1 MTPAEPMHL
10 TLDHIES
17 NSALPKQLQLISQ
30 NLARKSV
37 MEQCRYDI
45 TERLDDFN
53 HGLDYLSSPLASLTE
68 DNRSRQ
74 QAKGFRM
81 KGVPRRQESTFDKVR
96 LLMNVLPISL
106 IEATQENFKRKERV
120 VRSSQLFQRRGAM
133 GAGKRGSVG
142 V

>member
-37 MEQCRYDI
+37 MEQCRYEI
-45 TERLDDFN
+45 TERLV
-53 HGLDYLSSPLASLTE
+53 DYLSSPLASLTE

-133 GAGKRGSVG
+133 GAGKKGSVG